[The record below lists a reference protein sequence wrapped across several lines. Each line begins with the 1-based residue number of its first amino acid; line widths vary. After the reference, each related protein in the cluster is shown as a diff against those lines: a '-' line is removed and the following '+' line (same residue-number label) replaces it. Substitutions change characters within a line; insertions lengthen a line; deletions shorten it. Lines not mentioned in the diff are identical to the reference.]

1 MLSKPLAF
9 LLLAL
14 GCLTAAGGGAYLAT
28 RHNSADLAV
37 IPAPAVAPA
46 PAATPASQP
55 SAQPVAETEAAVSAT
70 KPDPQ
75 PAASAKA
82 ENTAAVPAAAHHAPP
97 AVQTQK
103 RSGGSASAANAARTQ
118 TPAARTIPISGA
130 TSAPSDLP
138 PAAQAATAP
147 PPEPVRPVEAPPEP
161 RQPQFEEVILP
172 AGSIIGLQ
180 LETPLSSDRARVEDR
195 VDARVTRDVMA
206 AGRIAIPA
214 ASRVLGSVTAVEKGG
229 KIKQPARLAIRFHTL
244 ILADGSEVALHTD
257 AIDRTGESPAN
268 SSAKKIGGGAVGGA
282 ILGAILGGGKG
293 AAIGSATGAAGGTA
307 AVMAGE
313 RATVSLTPGSLLN
326 ARLSAPATI
335 TVERRDQ

>member
-37 IPAPAVAPA
+37 APA
-46 PAATPASQP
+46 PAAATAPASQP
-55 SAQPVAETEAAVSAT
+55 SAKPVAETEAAVSAA

-75 PAASAKA
+75 PVASATA
-82 ENTAAVPAAAHHAPP
+82 ENTAPVPAPAHHAST

-103 RSGGSASAANAARTQ
+103 RSGGSASASNAARTQ
-118 TPAARTIPISGA
+118 TPARTVPFSGA
-130 TSAPSDLP
+130 ASAPSDLP
-138 PAAQAATAP
+138 TAAQAATAP
-147 PPEPVRPVEAPPEP
+147 PPDPVKPVEAPPEP

-195 VDARVTRDVMA
+195 VDARVTRDVIA
-206 AGRIAIPA
+206 AGRVAIPA

-229 KIKQPARLAIRFHTL
+229 KVKQPARLAIRFHTL

-307 AVMAGE
+307 AVMAGD